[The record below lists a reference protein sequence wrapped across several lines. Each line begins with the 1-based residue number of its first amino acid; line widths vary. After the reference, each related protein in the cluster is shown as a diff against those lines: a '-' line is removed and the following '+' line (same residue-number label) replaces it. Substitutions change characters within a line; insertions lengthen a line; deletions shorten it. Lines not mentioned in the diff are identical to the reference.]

1 MSIIGLSFSQVL
13 ETQTNQT
20 YPIPPSWNSLSHS
33 NSDSGLDCFSQL
45 SCGRGI
51 CKETGD
57 SETGVLWEKGWK
69 EAHGG
74 DGRKGLSNFHFHY
87 IPGNRHILPSF
98 DGSNNNLP
106 ATQETQF
113 RSLGQGGKS
122 PEEGNAY
129 SLQDSCPE
137 NPTDRGAWQAS
148 IHWVAN
154 SWTQMS
160 N

>member
-1 MSIIGLSFSQVL
+1 M
-13 ETQTNQT
+13 
-20 YPIPPSWNSLSHS
+20 SHS
-33 NSDSGLDCFSQL
+33 CILGLPWWLSWYKICLQCGRPGFDPLMGRSPREGKGYSLQYSGLENSMGCIVHGVTKSQT
-45 SCGRGI
+45 R
-51 CKETGD
+51 
-57 SETGVLWEKGWK
+57 
-69 EAHGG
+69 
-74 DGRKGLSNFHFHY
+74 LSNFHFHY

>member
-1 MSIIGLSFSQVL
+1 MGCIVHGVTKSQ
-13 ETQTNQT
+13 T
-20 YPIPPSWNSLSHS
+20 
-33 NSDSGLDCFSQL
+33 
-45 SCGRGI
+45 R
-51 CKETGD
+51 
-57 SETGVLWEKGWK
+57 
-69 EAHGG
+69 
-74 DGRKGLSNFHFHY
+74 LSNFHFHY

-129 SLQDSCPE
+129 SLQDSCLE